1 MNSIFD
7 FLVLA
12 VFFAP
17 MSLMVAINLATYR
30 PSREPQGLLAMPV
43 AAGMG
48 TDVDPVAEAPQPE
61 PLRRAA

>member
-30 PSREPQGLLAMPV
+30 PSREPQGLLALPL
-43 AAGMG
+43 AAGPG
-48 TDVDPVAEAPQPE
+48 ADVNPAADAPLPE
-61 PLRRAA
+61 PLRHAA